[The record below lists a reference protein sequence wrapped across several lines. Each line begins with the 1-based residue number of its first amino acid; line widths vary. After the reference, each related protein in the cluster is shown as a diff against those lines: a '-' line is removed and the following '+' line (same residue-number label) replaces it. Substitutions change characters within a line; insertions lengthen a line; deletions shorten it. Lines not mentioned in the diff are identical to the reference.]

1 MEYGE
6 EIMKIELQVKGKEV
20 IILNYRL
27 FLDEEDN
34 IYLLAMDLKY
44 DKDLSK
50 EINSQ
55 NSQAFFLD
63 DNLILELESK
73 YLYFDIQDVKN
84 IINKNSFISFVFLD
98 KNDKI
103 ISEETKVF
111 TNYGNNS

>member
-1 MEYGE
+1 LEYGE

-63 DNLILELESK
+63 DNLILELESMVV
-73 YLYFDIQDVKN
+73 DARI
-84 IINKNSFISFVFLD
+84 D
-98 KNDKI
+98 K
-103 ISEETKVF
+103 
-111 TNYGNNS
+111 

>member
-1 MEYGE
+1 
-6 EIMKIELQVKGKEV
+6 MKIELQVKGKEV

-63 DNLILELESK
+63 DNLILELESMVV
-73 YLYFDIQDVKN
+73 DARI
-84 IINKNSFISFVFLD
+84 D
-98 KNDKI
+98 K
-103 ISEETKVF
+103 
-111 TNYGNNS
+111 

>member
-1 MEYGE
+1 
-6 EIMKIELQVKGKEV
+6 MKIELQVKGKEV